1 MLFLLLVY
9 LIYLRRNR
17 IKAEEWLEVH
27 KDVLFGS
34 TWGKMTEVEILEALV
49 KNKNMAD
56 TLASPQAQQD
66 AAAAARGVPDHT
78 WLSGSDEKRDDES
91 GSDGDDGDKQDKKL
105 LAGNLK
111 KGGKE
116 RDDQPKR
123 SHQLTVVEEAGD
135 AREARGSSQ
144 LQPRSP
150 PKDNKR
156 FESDDDRA
164 Q

>member
-1 MLFLLLVY
+1 MVIITVLFLLLVY

-78 WLSGSDEKRDDES
+78 WLSGSDDKSDDDS
-91 GSDGDDGDKQDKKL
+91 GSGGEDGDKQDKQL
-105 LAGNLK
+105 LSSNAK
-111 KGGKE
+111 KDDKGKA
-116 RDDQPKR
+116 D
-123 SHQLTVVEEAGD
+123 
-135 AREARGSSQ
+135 
-144 LQPRSP
+144 
-150 PKDNKR
+150 
-156 FESDDDRA
+156 
-164 Q
+164 